1 MSAGRYIM
9 RPRVFQGRAFAG
21 WALANAGVTVVVAN
35 VTTRLSLVGTS
46 RRRLGID
53 GTSQERLSTI
63 GTSGRR
69 LSVIGSSEE

>member
-1 MSAGRYIM
+1 MSVGRFIM

-21 WALANAGVTVVVAN
+21 WALANSGAVVTVAN
-35 VTTRLSLVGTS
+35 ITTRLSLIGTS

-53 GTSQERLSTI
+53 GTSQERLSAI

>member
-1 MSAGRYIM
+1 MSTGRYIM
-9 RPRVFQGRAFAG
+9 RPRVFQGRAFAT

-35 VTTRLSLVGTS
+35 VTTRLNLIGAS

-69 LSVIGSSEE
+69 LSVIGSSER